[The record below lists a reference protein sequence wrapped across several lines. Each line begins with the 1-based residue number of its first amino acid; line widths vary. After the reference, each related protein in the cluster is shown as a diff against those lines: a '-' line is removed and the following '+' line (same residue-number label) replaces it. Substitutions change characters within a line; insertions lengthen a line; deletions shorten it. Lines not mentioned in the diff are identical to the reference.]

1 MLPGTTLAADVAPP
15 ARPGIALPAA
25 ADGPLAAQ
33 GETQMA
39 FLLQLARES
48 AQPSRAIPLEVF
60 RERVSRAVLTHP
72 EALAARATQQAAG
85 EATREAEAAGRPQI
99 DTRIDAAKRDT
110 QASRYLGIPAR
121 SYGQASI
128 GLNLRQSVYDFGAI
142 DAAVGVGRERE
153 VAVAAR
159 SENRVGDLALRAIQ
173 AWHEVVRS
181 RLRLELAR
189 LNVQALETSVSFLK
203 QRYELGAGLVSDT
216 WRAQSRLAD
225 ARATV
230 AGSQARVRAAEST
243 YREVYR
249 EAPPSPIELPMLP
262 PLDRAALAVDPTAA
276 VRDFPAVR
284 SAEAARRAAEQEID
298 AAERRNLPQVALE
311 LNALRRDVT
320 GGDPAGNDVSATLV
334 LRYNFYTGGADTAR
348 IGQAGYRAAEA
359 AEQARTV
366 GLQVERA
373 LEQALADED
382 NSAALLTARREE
394 VSLAAASLQ
403 AVRELFANRRGSL
416 LDVLS
421 AQEGL
426 NAAGV
431 GLVDAQVDQALQRWR
446 VLYFTPAF
454 WPLVGLDEANA
465 AARPAVR
472 AAPTPQMA
480 EQFAP

>member
-1 MLPGTTLAADVAPP
+1 MLAALSMLPGLVLAAD
-15 ARPGIALPAA
+15 GS
-25 ADGPLAAQ
+25 LATQ

-48 AQPSRAIPLEVF
+48 AQPSRGLPLEAF
-60 RERVSRAVLTHP
+60 REQVARAVLTHP

-99 DTRIDAAKRDT
+99 DTRIDAAKRDN

-128 GLNLRQSVYDFGAI
+128 GLNLRQNVYDFGAI

-173 AWHEVVRS
+173 AWLEVVRS
-181 RLRLELAR
+181 RLRLDLAR

-230 AGSQARVRAAEST
+230 AGAQARARTADST
-243 YREVYR
+243 YREVFR
-249 EAPPSPIELPMLP
+249 EAPPNPIELPLSP
-262 PLDRAALAVDPTAA
+262 PLDRAALATDPAAA

-284 SAEAARRAAEQEID
+284 SAEAARRAADQEVD
-298 AAERRNLPQVALE
+298 AAERRTLPQVALE

-320 GGDPAGNDVSATLV
+320 GSDPAGNDVSATLV
-334 LRYNFYTGGADTAR
+334 LRYNFYTGGGDTAR

-359 AEQARTV
+359 AEQARNV

-382 NSAALLTARREE
+382 NSAALLAARREE
-394 VSLAAASLQ
+394 VTLAAASLQ

-431 GLVDAQVDQALQRWR
+431 GLVDAQVDQALARWR
-446 VLYFTPAF
+446 VIYFTPAF
-454 WPLVGLDEANA
+454 WPLVGLEEANA
-465 AARPAVR
+465 AARPATR
-472 AAPTPQMA
+472 AAPTPQTA